1 MCLGAGLLAG
11 AGGGAAAGTAAAGTA
26 AAGTAAATGFG
37 AAASAGS
44 ALGFGAGAASL
55 AGTALPAAAFV
66 PAAGAAA
73 GAAAG
78 TAASFGAAATAG
90 SALGFGSLGASLL
103 ASAPAIPFVAPTV
116 TGATG
121 LFGLGAATKPFLAG
135 TALTLGT
142 NISSDMSQRDQIFR
156 QVQGIYDSSLQ
167 LIINAEKAKA
177 EQEKAINELL
187 DNKVKS
193 KKQEILT
200 VKIKTLKAKEAL
212 IASERAGVTIGLL
225 AQDFDNQGANATESI
240 LQESDTIVSQALRNK
255 NAVVATRDTRR
266 NAAKDQITKAASAAN
281 AAPTLLGSI
290 TKTLGSGLTTYA
302 TLRALA

>member
-1 MCLGAGLLAG
+1 M
-11 AGGGAAAGTAAAGTA
+11 
-26 AAGTAAATGFG
+26 
-37 AAASAGS
+37 
-44 ALGFGAGAASL
+44 
-55 AGTALPAAAFV
+55 
-66 PAAGAAA
+66 
-73 GAAAG
+73 
-78 TAASFGAAATAG
+78 
-90 SALGFGSLGASLL
+90 
-103 ASAPAIPFVAPTV
+103 
-116 TGATG
+116 
-121 LFGLGAATKPFLAG
+121 FGLGAATKPFLAG

>member
-11 AGGGAAAGTAAAGTA
+11 AGGGAAAGTAAA
-26 AAGTAAATGFG
+26 TGFG
-37 AAASAGS
+37 AAATGS
-44 ALGFGAGAASL
+44 ALGFSSAGL
-55 AGTALPAAAFV
+55 AGLGATTAAFAPVAAAA
-66 PAAGAAA
+66 PAI
-73 GAAAG
+73 
-78 TAASFGAAATAG
+78 SFGAAASAG

-212 IASERAGVTIGLL
+212 IASERAGITIGLL
-225 AQDFDNQGANATESI
+225 AQDFENQGANATESI

-266 NAAKDQITKAASAAN
+266 NAAKDQITKAASAVN

>member
-11 AGGGAAAGTAAAGTA
+11 AGGGAAAAAPAI
-26 AAGTAAATGFG
+26 GFG
-37 AAASAGS
+37 AAASAGTT
-44 ALGFGAGAASL
+44 LGFGAAGL
-55 AGTALPAAAFV
+55 AGLGATTAAFAPIAAAA
-66 PAAGAAA
+66 PAI
-73 GAAAG
+73 
-78 TAASFGAAATAG
+78 SFGAAASAG
-90 SALGFGSLGASLL
+90 TALGFGSLGASLL
-103 ASAPAIPFVAPTV
+103 TPATLGAFAAPAV

-121 LFGLGAATKPFLAG
+121 LFGLGAATKPFLLG
-135 TALTLGT
+135 QALSLGT
-142 NISSDMSQRDQIFR
+142 NIFSTISQRNQIFR
-156 QVQGIYDSSLQ
+156 QVQGMYDSALQ
-167 LIINAEKAKA
+167 LIANAEKAKA
-177 EQEKAINELL
+177 DQERAINQLL
-187 DNKVKS
+187 DDKVKS